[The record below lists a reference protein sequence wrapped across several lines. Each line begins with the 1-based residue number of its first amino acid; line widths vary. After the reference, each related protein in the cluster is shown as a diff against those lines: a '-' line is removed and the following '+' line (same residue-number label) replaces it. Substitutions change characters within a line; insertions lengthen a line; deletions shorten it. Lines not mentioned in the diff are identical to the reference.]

1 MVCIDILYAQK
12 VAQAQRPPESLI
24 VELPGVGH
32 HWETL
37 QKKRSLS
44 ELGNNTHLNE
54 SLPKVQKYAAP
65 TTPRRKSSHTTTT
78 YPEKSRRS
86 PKKGRKP
93 QARDSCSMFVK

>member
-24 VELPGVGH
+24 VELPGVGY

-44 ELGNNTHLNE
+44 ELSDNTHLNE
-54 SLPKVQKYAAP
+54 SPPKGSEICRANDPSAQV
-65 TTPRRKSSHTTTT
+65 KSHHHDV
-78 YPEKSRRS
+78 SREV
-86 PKKGRKP
+86 PP
-93 QARDSCSMFVK
+93 QS